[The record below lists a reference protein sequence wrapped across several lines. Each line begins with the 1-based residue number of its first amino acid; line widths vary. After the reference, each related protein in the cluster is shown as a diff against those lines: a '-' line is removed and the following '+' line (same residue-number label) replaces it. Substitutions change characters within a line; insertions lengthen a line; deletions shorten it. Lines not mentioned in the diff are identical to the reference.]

1 MAFAGCS
8 WHGEGMTS
16 ALLSPQAPQLSDIL
30 SFSGQRW
37 RIREAEERL
46 TAHLRQQHNLP
57 EAVARV
63 LAGRGIAA
71 EDAETFLNPTLKAL
85 LPDPSHLKDMNVAA
99 ERLSAA
105 VMSNECV
112 AVFGDYDVDGAT
124 SSAVL
129 LRFFKALGTR
139 CLSHIPD
146 RMREG
151 YGPNLPALLS
161 LKAQGA
167 AVVVTVDCGTVAFEP
182 LEAATDAGLDIIV
195 VDHHISEARLPKVL
209 AVVNPNRLDETST
222 CRTLAAVGVTFLLCV
237 AVVRQLRA
245 TGWFANHPEPNLL
258 SLLDLVALG
267 TVCDV
272 MPLTG
277 LNRAF
282 VAQGLKVLA
291 TRSNAGLAALADVA
305 GVADTPN
312 AYTLGFLLGPRINA
326 GGRVGKSELG
336 TRLLSSEEAMEI
348 PSIAREL
355 DVFNAER
362 KAIETL
368 VLEQAIAAA
377 EAIDANAP
385 VLVVRGDGWHQGV
398 IGIVAGRLKERYRKP
413 VAVVSFENGIGKA
426 SARSI
431 TGVDFGSAVASAKA
445 QGLLMAGGGHAMAAG
460 FTVSDAQFEAF
471 ATSLHTHFA
480 APVAA
485 AMENRSMPLDGVLS
499 LGGVTTEMVHSLSA
513 LAPFGTGNPEPRF
526 ALMECRLLR
535 ADWLKDT
542 HLRLVLGDGG
552 IGGRANA
559 SRLKTMLFRASET
572 PWASALLEHAR
583 NGRPFHLAGHLRLN
597 RWNGQEN
604 VDFTVED
611 AMPA

>member
-1 MAFAGCS
+1 
-8 WHGEGMTS
+8 MTS
-16 ALLSPQAPQLSDIL
+16 ALLLSQASQLSDIL

-37 RIREAEERL
+37 TLREADERL
-46 TAHLRQQHNLP
+46 TAHFHRQHDLP

-63 LAGRGIAA
+63 LAGRGVSA
-71 EDAETFLNPTLKAL
+71 EEAESFLNPTLKAL
-85 LPDPSHLKDMNVAA
+85 LPDPSHLKDMDIAA
-99 ERLSAA
+99 ERLCAA
-105 VMSNECV
+105 VMSGECV

-124 SSAVL
+124 SSALL
-129 LRFFKALGTR
+129 LRFLRALGTR

-182 LEAATDAGLDIIV
+182 LESATQAGLDIIV
-195 VDHHISEARLPKVL
+195 VDHHLSEARLPKVL
-209 AVVNPNRLDETST
+209 AVVNPNRLDETSP

-237 AVVRQLRA
+237 AITRQLRA
-245 TGWFANHPEPNLL
+245 AGWFAARTEPNLL
-258 SLLDLVALG
+258 ALLDLVALG

-282 VAQGLKVLA
+282 VSQGLKVLA
-291 TRSNAGLAALADVA
+291 TRSNPGLAALADVA
-305 GVADTPN
+305 GVSDVPN

-326 GGRVGKSELG
+326 GGRVGKADLG
-336 TRLLSSEEAMEI
+336 TRLLSSEDGAAI

-377 EAIDANAP
+377 EASDTNAP
-385 VLVVRGDGWHQGV
+385 VLVVRGEGWHQGV

-413 VAVVSFENGIGKA
+413 VAVVSFENGVGKA

-431 TGVDFGSAVASAKA
+431 TGVDFGGAVASAKA
-445 QGLLMAGGGHAMAAG
+445 QG
-460 FTVSDAQFEAF
+460 
-471 ATSLHTHFA
+471 
-480 APVAA
+480 
-485 AMENRSMPLDGVLS
+485 
-499 LGGVTTEMVHSLSA
+499 
-513 LAPFGTGNPEPRF
+513 
-526 ALMECRLLR
+526 
-535 ADWLKDT
+535 
-542 HLRLVLGDGG
+542 
-552 IGGRANA
+552 
-559 SRLKTMLFRASET
+559 
-572 PWASALLEHAR
+572 
-583 NGRPFHLAGHLRLN
+583 
-597 RWNGQEN
+597 
-604 VDFTVED
+604 
-611 AMPA
+611 